1 MTTAWFFTI
10 VLALIVIAIVRA
22 EVVCGRRSKNFIDNV
37 MPEIDRLKHQAVSK
51 YKAKYG
57 RTPTAPFETIT
68 PPRGFFA
75 RKKR

>member
-10 VLALIVIAIVRA
+10 VLAIVIVAIIRA
-22 EVVCGRRSKNFIDNV
+22 EIVCGRRSKNFIDNV
-37 MPEIDRLKHQAVSK
+37 MPEIDALKHSVIGK

-57 RTPTAPFETIT
+57 RTPTAPFETVK
-68 PPRGFFA
+68 PSRGFF